1 MGYQEEKSSALLQET
16 LRNEG
21 FTIRKGVADIPT
33 AFIAEYNN
41 GGPVI
46 ALLGE
51 FDALPGLSQ
60 KAVAYKITDGKR
72 AGHACGH
79 HLNDETASAAAAIS
93 LKSYIQ
99 KIKLKAPFVFTVAPL
114 KKAAQEKVYMTRA
127 GLFNDVDIA
136 LHWHPGNSNSANPR
150 PALANKSC

>member
-33 AFIAEYNN
+33 AFIAEYKN

-60 KAVAYKITDGKR
+60 KAVAYKIKMVNAQVTPVGITF
-72 AGHACGH
+72 G
-79 HLNDETASAAAAIS
+79 TALQRRLC
-93 LKSYIQ
+93 LKSCIQ
-99 KIKLKAPFVFTVAPL
+99 KIKLKALFVFTVAPL
-114 KKAAQEKVYMTRA
+114 KKAAQEEST
-127 GLFNDVDIA
+127 
-136 LHWHPGNSNSANPR
+136 
-150 PALANKSC
+150 